1 MARRVEFESLF
12 IICMRNVSWTVV
24 DGGAKQVR
32 KRQLTVQRPENRR
45 TVQQAACN
53 VQRATC
59 APHERGEA
67 FIFLLCEQSQHQHR
81 GSRPH
86 HQLII
91 DHGDANANAN
101 GRSALEAATLL
112 SSLPSPLHPLLPSPP
127 SAWSAQCNSNLVFY
141 LFLRAC
147 NHTYGNVSYTC

>member
-1 MARRVEFESLF
+1 M
-12 IICMRNVSWTVV
+12 
-24 DGGAKQVR
+24 
-32 KRQLTVQRPENRR
+32 
-45 TVQQAACN
+45 QQAVCN

-67 FIFLLCEQSQHQHR
+67 FIFLLCEQSQHLR

-101 GRSALEAATLL
+101 GRSALEAATL
-112 SSLPSPLHPLLPSPP
+112 PSPRHPLLPSPLLPRLP
-127 SAWSAQCNSNLVFY
+127 SVTVIWCFTFSCAPAITPMGMFLTHVADRERDRKREREREGRRNSSMHFGQHFPRSSLSSLKIY
-141 LFLRAC
+141 QLIGKL
-147 NHTYGNVSYTC
+147 

>member
-59 APHERGEA
+59 ATHERGEA
-67 FIFLLCEQSQHQHR
+67 FIFLFCA
-81 GSRPH
+81 SRVSISIGAVDR
-86 HQLII
+86 II
-91 DHGDANANAN
+91 SSSSITATPMPMPM
-101 GRSALEAATLL
+101 AAV
-112 SSLPSPLHPLLPSPP
+112 H
-127 SAWSAQCNSNLVFY
+127 
-141 LFLRAC
+141 
-147 NHTYGNVSYTC
+147 